1 MCLMIPI
8 SFTTIKYTKV
18 PEPLGKNKLIKIF
31 IKNTRILNQ
40 DFQSRILMNF
50 VTSNLPCMKI
60 MILIQHEMTWLL
72 E

>member
-1 MCLMIPI
+1 MIPI
-8 SFTTIKYTKV
+8 SFTTIKYIMV

-50 VTSNLPCMKI
+50 VTSNLQCMRI
-60 MILIQHEMTWLL
+60 MILIQHEMIWLL